1 MKKKNSVTQV
11 NNSGE
16 GVNESMISGEWV
28 KVATSQTGG
37 NLHKYKYELSIPT
50 GQNYDNIKLIWLYK
64 QMWRF
69 LGEKR

>member
-11 NNSGE
+11 NNSWE